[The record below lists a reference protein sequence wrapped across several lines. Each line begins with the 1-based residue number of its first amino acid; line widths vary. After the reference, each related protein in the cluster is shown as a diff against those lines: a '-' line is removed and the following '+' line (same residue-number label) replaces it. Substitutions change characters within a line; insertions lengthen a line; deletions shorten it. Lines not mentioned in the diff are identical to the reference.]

1 MIAQVQ
7 MSSPQ
12 RDLITLLCAH
22 RAPCIYLYSISS
34 RGFYNDL
41 FKHLSLPLDC
51 GLLKGRQPVWL
62 TIYFYLLAQSLAHDG
77 PVLKELL
84 LPAVPYPSCT
94 QPCLS
99 WIHSD
104 QHFFILAFVKING
117 LFYIY
122 KSWGHILH
130 PYINSSI
137 SPHQITPPSWYKFS
151 HGFWTTTLSFLHLAH
166 WLLLL
171 SLFWWFL
178 FLPVL

>member
-1 MIAQVQ
+1 

-117 LFYIY
+117 LFYKFINPGVTF
-122 KSWGHILH
+122 SILILIPLSAPIKLPLLH
-130 PYINSSI
+130 DTNF
-137 SPHQITPPSWYKFS
+137 HMAFGPPLSHFS
-151 HGFWTTTLSFLHLAH
+151 
-166 WLLLL
+166 
-171 SLFWWFL
+171 
-178 FLPVL
+178 V